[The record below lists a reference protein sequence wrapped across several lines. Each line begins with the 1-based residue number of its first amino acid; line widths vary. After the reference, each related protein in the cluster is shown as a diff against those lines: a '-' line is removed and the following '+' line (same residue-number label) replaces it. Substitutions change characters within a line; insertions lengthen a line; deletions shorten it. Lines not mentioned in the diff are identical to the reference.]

1 MVVKMTRRP
10 FVCVL
15 EVRASTAVGLDVGY
29 ERIDSWLEQL
39 GGATY

>member
-1 MVVKMTRRP
+1 MVVRLSRRT

-15 EVRASTAVGLDVGY
+15 KVRASTAVGLDVGY

-39 GGATY
+39 GGAIY